1 MTNAMISVSGWL
13 GPSPFVIK
21 TSESNQQLS
30 SPLSFDIRFMILVEG
45 WHSPLLPWSLNR
57 RHPWRE
63 TMNQG
68 VPLREKYSAGICT
81 FKSIAPTL
89 NIKLLLQ
96 YHLKP
101 KTILSA
107 VHLPRDLFTGGGWA
121 VIWPGSLLH
130 HKPKRNVGKNLI
142 ANNSDK
148 KNPETGSGECVE
160 RCRGAQPI
168 FSEQNSPN
176 SVC

>member
-1 MTNAMISVSGWL
+1 M
-13 GPSPFVIK
+13 
-21 TSESNQQLS
+21 
-30 SPLSFDIRFMILVEG
+30 EG

-160 RCRGAQPI
+160 RCGGTNILGTKFFKIVFARGLLS
-168 FSEQNSPN
+168 FLLFVTCKLE
-176 SVC
+176 SVVN